1 VSLKWVLRWKVV
13 IAGVGKTALGACE
26 CRFRIRKT
34 RPHTR
39 LGYVVVRPFPT
50 AFGRTSQ
57 RNFASRY
64 QTVFCRSCVTKRS
77 FDQSNSRTGIV
88 RTWRRIVPGAPR
100 RGRTD
105 ILATV
110 KNKCQRFVF
119 HVGVAKES
127 IRLVQNTCLYRRH
140 VLLGLDFRVPAWTV
154 SWWDYLLTST
164 GSSDSTSRV
173 QHLLK
178 KRESTRL
185 VQTLCMLH

>member
-1 VSLKWVLRWKVV
+1 MSLKWVLRWKVV

-39 LGYVVVRPFPT
+39 LGYVVVRDGSFRLRLGER
-50 AFGRTSQ
+50 ASVILV
-57 RNFASRY
+57 ASRFR
-64 QTVFCRSCVTKRS
+64 TVFCRSCVTKRL
-77 FDQSNSRTGIV
+77 FDQSNNGMGIV

-127 IRLVQNTCLYRRH
+127 IRLVQNTCL
-140 VLLGLDFRVPAWTV
+140 
-154 SWWDYLLTST
+154 
-164 GSSDSTSRV
+164 
-173 QHLLK
+173 
-178 KRESTRL
+178 
-185 VQTLCMLH
+185 